1 MEPLQLVLLVKIIL
15 TFGLWSAPLLIFPS
29 SWLMA
34 MGFPNLEPVIVF
46 IRLLGAA
53 YFALG
58 IGYVLGFCD
67 SVKNRDIG
75 NVVTVGIIS
84 NGLACAILLIFSILG
99 QWSDWGIWAKAFMWG
114 SIIATGLITLGLLVS
129 PPIVRESSKSLG

>member
-1 MEPLQLVLLVKIIL
+1 MKSLQLVLLFKIVL
-15 TFGLWSAPLLIFPS
+15 TFGIWSIPLLVLPS
-29 SWLMA
+29 SWLLA
-34 MGFPNLEPVIVF
+34 IGFPNPEAVIVF

-58 IGYVLGFCD
+58 IGYILGFCD

-99 QWSDWGIWAKAFMWG
+99 HWSDWGFWAKAFMWG